1 MNKSRYFDI
10 YEKARNKFVEEFKVN
25 KLSVPKV
32 TAVYVSAGLGNRNVD
47 KNITDLTKITGQKV
61 LKMKAKR
68 SVAAFSLL
76 EGQDNGAKVTLRR
89 NNMWNF
95 IDKLLNVALVNDL
108 AFKGF
113 KSTMINNMKKNIS
126 FSFGIR
132 DKRIFPE
139 IVEESLRAEGFNITV
154 CTNGRDV
161 KDVHYIL
168 KEIGFPILK
177 MKEEKSE

>member
-68 SVAAFSLL
+68 SVAAFSLR

-95 IDKLLNVALVNDL
+95 IDL

-168 KEIGFPILK
+168 K
-177 MKEEKSE
+177 